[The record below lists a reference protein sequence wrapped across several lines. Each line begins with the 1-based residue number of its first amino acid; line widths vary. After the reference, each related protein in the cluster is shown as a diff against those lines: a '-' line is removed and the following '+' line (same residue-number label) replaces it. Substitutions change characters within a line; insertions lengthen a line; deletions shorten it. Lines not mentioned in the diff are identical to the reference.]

1 MKLIIR
7 DAWIRH
13 GELNLV
19 PGDGHLLF
27 ERCTFMGGTVRI
39 DPEIDTK
46 IFVDCLFEGTCF
58 TAQTLCP
65 RIASNCHWEEPNL
78 EDAMPRASAFRNQ
91 P

>member
-13 GELNLV
+13 GKLDVVRGAEQV
-19 PGDGHLLF
+19 VF

-39 DPEIDTK
+39 DPDIDAK

-65 RIASNCHWEEPNL
+65 RIASNCHWEPPNI
-78 EDAMPRASAFRNQ
+78 EDAMPSAGLLRATD
-91 P
+91 